1 MDWLSSS
8 GRIDTFRYVRVT
20 RGSWQEAEELHGIT
34 GGELE
39 RNDLTAIK
47 SSGSLDYI
55 EEPFLGRDLL
65 RVWSDSFDPATGER
79 MSIAHGTF
87 LVSTPSSTFRG
98 SIEEGSADLY
108 GVLQV
113 LAEDAFEEPLVLP
126 AGTLAVA
133 KAAEI
138 VRGCGLPV
146 VASPSTAALNQD
158 AVFDDDDA
166 SKLDAVNWLMDF
178 AGFASAGCDGY
189 GNVLLRPYIDPTG
202 RKPSLSLVD
211 DEFCIYRSGI
221 EREFDS
227 FDVPNVVIAT
237 CSSAEDSGLVPAE
250 AVNDDPMSAFSTI
263 ARGRRIVHR
272 EKVNDIAD
280 QAALQAKAEA
290 LLAEKMAVAESFEIS
305 HAFIPM
311 EMGEVC
317 DFVYGRAGI
326 HRDDLVAVRQT
337 MKLRPGMECTTHFRR
352 FVRR

>member
-65 RVWSDSFDPATGER
+65 RVWSDSFDPGNWR
-79 MSIAHGTF
+79 AHEHRAWNLSGIHA
-87 LVSTPSSTFRG
+87 LEHLSGIHRG
-98 SIEEGSADLY
+98 RVGR
-108 GVLQV
+108 
-113 LAEDAFEEPLVLP
+113 PLRRAAGACGRCVRGAAGFPP

-138 VRGCGLPV
+138 VRGCDLPV

-221 EREFDS
+221 GARNSIRSTF
-227 FDVPNVVIAT
+227 PT
-237 CSSAEDSGLVPAE
+237 SS
-250 AVNDDPMSAFSTI
+250 
-263 ARGRRIVHR
+263 
-272 EKVNDIAD
+272 
-280 QAALQAKAEA
+280 
-290 LLAEKMAVAESFEIS
+290 
-305 HAFIPM
+305 
-311 EMGEVC
+311 
-317 DFVYGRAGI
+317 
-326 HRDDLVAVRQT
+326 
-337 MKLRPGMECTTHFRR
+337 
-352 FVRR
+352 